1 MRQENEVLDEEL
13 ARIPE
18 HRKPVREMERSG
30 VEKRKLSVS
39 KKVINSSDA
48 ANERE
53 LCRERPQHDER
64 SDHNLDRSDQI
75 GNSLKAEDSIKPGH
89 ERAARHQGLNPVG
102 LISGEFEE
110 RQ

>member
-1 MRQENEVLDEEL
+1 MREL

-18 HRKPVREMERSG
+18 HGKPVREMERSRG
-30 VEKRKLSVS
+30 GEEKTECEQEGDDCSV
-39 KKVINSSDA
+39 A

-53 LCRERPQHDER
+53 LCRERPQRDER

-89 ERAARHQGLNPVG
+89 EGAARHQGLNPVG
-102 LISGEFEE
+102 LISGEFEGADE
-110 RQ
+110 